1 MRTGAREKKDAP
13 AHDDLTTRQ
22 QQRRDRIV
30 GAAVELLA
38 EYDYDDVHMTLV
50 AERAGVALGTLYR
63 YFPSKERLFASSL
76 LEWSQ
81 RFALRHE
88 RRALGTTGDART
100 RIKAV
105 LGTAAR
111 AFERNPHFLKPVIM
125 LQASDDDDVRS
136 IYAEYS
142 STTTGVLRSELSTVP
157 GLDVDTVELMLLA
170 SLTTLLRSWSAG
182 HRSMRDVHRLLDAAV
197 EAVVPVDV

>member
-1 MRTGAREKKDAP
+1 MRDAP
-13 AHDDLTTRQ
+13 AHGDLTARQ
-22 QQRRDRIV
+22 QERRDRII

-38 EYDYDDVHMTLV
+38 EFDYDDVHMTLV

-76 LEWSQ
+76 LEWTQ
-81 RFALRHE
+81 RFAQRHE
-88 RRALGTTGDART
+88 RRTASIAGDART
-100 RIKAV
+100 RIKVV

-125 LQASDDDDVRS
+125 LQASDDAEVRE

-142 STTTGVLRSELSTVP
+142 STTTGVLRSELSKVP

-170 SLTTLLRSWSAG
+170 ALTTLLRSWSAG
-182 HRSMRDVHRLLDAAV
+182 HRTMRDVHRLLDAAV
-197 EAVVPVDV
+197 DVVLPAGA